1 MDLTCCTFCLQ
12 YAPKLI
18 PATLRWQ
25 TPPKPNLRTVSN
37 NHATTS
43 TTRMVVKARGGGGGG
58 ARRGAAEADT
68 AVVEKPKI
76 KRFQLSEGHPGPFG
90 ATLLDGG
97 VNFAIYSANAVS
109 ATLCLITFSDLQQNR
124 VTEQISLD
132 PLTNKT
138 GDVWHVFL
146 RGDFKDMLY
155 GYIFDGKFS
164 PEKGHYYDS
173 SKILLDPYAK
183 AVISRGEFGA
193 LGPEDNCW
201 PQMACMVPTSEDEF
215 DWEGDLPLRYSQR
228 DLIIYEMHVR
238 GFTRHESSRTEF
250 PGTYRGVVEK
260 LDHLKELGVNCIE
273 LMPCHEFNELEY
285 YSYNSIL
292 GDYKLNFWGYSTVNF
307 FSPMIRYSSSGMHNC
322 GRDAVNEFKY
332 LVKEAHKRGIEV
344 FMDVVFNHTAEGNEN
359 GPILSFR
366 GVDNSVY
373 YMLAPKGEYYN
384 YSGCGNT
391 FNCNHPVVRQFILDC
406 LRYWVTEMHVDG
418 FRFDL
423 ASIMTRSSSLWDLV
437 NVFGNPLKGDLITT
451 GTPLSSPPLIDM
463 MSNDPVLRGVKLIA
477 EAWDTGGL
485 YQVGSFPHWGIWS
498 EWNGKYRDIVRQ
510 FIKGTDGFSGAFAEC
525 LCGSPNL
532 YQEGGRKPWNSINFV
547 CAHDG
552 FTLAD
557 LVTYNNKHNLAN
569 GEDNNDGESH
579 NNSWNC
585 GQEGEFA
592 SISVKKLRKRQ
603 MRNFF
608 LCLMVSQTHT
618 PLTQR
623 DTCWTCQKNLK
634 KRRLDTQDTFGH
646 AMGVFFSFAFSSL
659 NLESKLEHKTQINPS
674 LKSRFLNPVKDINML
689 IWSWTDDLPIY
700 IYFIH
705 FGIIFT
711 YIFVIILGIPMICMG
726 DEYGHT
732 KGGNN
737 NTYCH
742 DNYINYF
749 RWDKK
754 EECSSDFFR
763 FCCLMTKFRRECES
777 LGLNDFPTAERLQWH
792 GHTPG
797 MPDWSD
803 RSRFVAFTLIDS
815 VKGEIYVAFNTSYLP
830 VTITLPERPGYRW
843 EPLVDTSKP
852 APFDFLSE
860 ELKERD
866 IAIKQYVQFLD
877 ANLYPML
884 SYSTII
890 LLLSPDGNA

>member
-1 MDLTCCTFCLQ
+1 MELTRCTSCLQ
-12 YAPKLI
+12 YSPTLI
-18 PATLRWQ
+18 PPTFRHQAT
-25 TPPKPNLRTVSN
+25 PKPSLRTISSTN
-37 NHATTS
+37 ATVS
-43 TTRMVVKARGGGGGG
+43 TTRVVVKARGGGGGG
-58 ARRGAAEADT
+58 AGEADT
-68 AVVEKPKI
+68 AVVEKPKVI
-76 KRFQLSEGHPGPFG
+76 KRFQVSEGHPAPFG
-90 ATLLDGG
+90 ATLRDGG
-97 VNFAIYSANAVS
+97 VNFAIYSSNAVS
-109 ATLCLITFSDLQQNR
+109 ATLCLIALSDLHQKKI
-124 VTEQISLD
+124 TEQIPLD
-132 PLTNKT
+132 PLSNKT
-138 GDVWHVFL
+138 GDVWHVL
-146 RGDFKDMLY
+146 LKGDFKDMLY
-155 GYIFDGKFS
+155 GYMFDGEFS
-164 PEKGHYYDS
+164 PEKGHCYDA
-173 SKILLDPYAK
+173 SKVLLDPYAK
-183 AVISRGEFGA
+183 AIISRGEFGV

-201 PQMACMVPTSEDEF
+201 PQMAGMVPTFEDQF
-215 DWEGDLPLRYSQR
+215 DWEGDLPLRYPQR
-228 DLIIYEMHVR
+228 DLIIYELHVR
-238 GFTRHESSRTEF
+238 GYTRHESSGTQF

-285 YSYNSIL
+285 YSYNSVL
-292 GDYKLNFWGYSTVNF
+292 GDYKLNFWGYSTINY
-307 FSPMIRYSSSGMHNC
+307 FSPMIRYSSSGISNC
-322 GRDAVNEFKY
+322 GRDAINEFKY

-344 FMDVVFNHTAEGNEN
+344 IMDVVFNHTAEGNEK

-423 ASIMTRSSSLWDLV
+423 ASIMTRSSSLWDSV
-437 NVFGNPLKGDLITT
+437 NVYGNSLEGDLITT

-463 MSNDPVLRGVKLIA
+463 MSNDPILRGVKLIA

-485 YQVGSFPHWGIWS
+485 YQVGRFPHWGIWS
-498 EWNGKYRDIVRQ
+498 EWNGKYRDVVRQ
-510 FIKGTDGFSGAFAEC
+510 FIKGTEGFSGAFAEC

-532 YQEGGRKPWNSINFV
+532 YQEGGRKPWNSVNFI

-569 GEDNNDGESH
+569 GEDNKDGESH

-592 SISVKKLRKRQ
+592 RISVKKLRKRQ

-608 LCLMVSQTHT
+608 LCLMVSQ
-618 PLTQR
+618 
-623 DTCWTCQKNLK
+623 
-634 KRRLDTQDTFGH
+634 
-646 AMGVFFSFAFSSL
+646 GV
-659 NLESKLEHKTQINPS
+659 
-674 LKSRFLNPVKDINML
+674 
-689 IWSWTDDLPIY
+689 
-700 IYFIH
+700 
-705 FGIIFT
+705 
-711 YIFVIILGIPMICMG
+711 PMICMG

-754 EECSSDFFR
+754 EESSSDLFR
-763 FCCLMTKFRRECES
+763 FFCLMTKFRRECES
-777 LGLNDFPTAERLQWH
+777 LGLNNFPTSERLQWH

-797 MPDWSD
+797 KPDWSET
-803 RSRFVAFTLIDS
+803 SRFVAFTLIDS
-815 VKGEIYVAFNTSYLP
+815 VKGELYVAFNTSHLP
-830 VTITLPERPGYRW
+830 VTVTLPERPGYRW
-843 EPLVDTSKP
+843 EPLVDTSKTTP
-852 APFDFLSE
+852 YDFLS
-860 ELKERD
+860 KEVPERE
-866 IAIKQYVQFLD
+866 IAIKQYAQFLD

-884 SYSTII
+884 SYSSII
-890 LLLSPDGNA
+890 LLLSPDENA

>member
-1 MDLTCCTFCLQ
+1 MDLIRCTSCFQHSPTLI
-12 YAPKLI
+12 AP
-18 PATLRWQ
+18 TFRHR
-25 TPPKPNLRTVSN
+25 TTPKPNLTTISN
-37 NHATTS
+37 NHATVS
-43 TTRMVVKARGGGGGG
+43 TTRMVVKARGGG
-58 ARRGAAEADT
+58 AAEAET
-68 AVVEKPKI
+68 ALVDKPKVL
-76 KRFQLSEGHPGPFG
+76 KRFQVSDGHPAPFG
-90 ATLLDGG
+90 ATIQDGG
-97 VNFAIYSANAVS
+97 VNFAIYSANATS
-109 ATLCLITFSDLQQNR
+109 ATLCLIALSDLQQNR
-124 VTEQISLD
+124 VTEQIPLD
-132 PLTNKT
+132 PLANKT

-146 RGDFKDMLY
+146 KGNFKDMLY
-155 GYIFDGKFS
+155 GYIFDGEFS
-164 PEKGHYYDS
+164 PEIGHYYDS
-173 SKILLDPYAK
+173 SRILLDPYAK

-201 PQMACMVPTSEDEF
+201 PQMAGMVPTSEDQF
-215 DWEGDLPLRYSQR
+215 DWEGDLPLRHPGR

-238 GFTRHESSRTEF
+238 GYTRHESSGTKF
-250 PGTYRGVVEK
+250 PGTYCGVVEK

-285 YSYNSIL
+285 YSYNSVL
-292 GDYKLNFWGYSTVNF
+292 GDYKLNFWGYSTINY
-307 FSPMIRYSSSGMHNC
+307 FSPMIRYSSSGIRSC
-322 GRDAVNEFKY
+322 GRDAINEFKY

-344 FMDVVFNHTAEGNEN
+344 IMDVVFNHTAEGNEK
-359 GPILSFR
+359 GLSVSFR
-366 GVDNSVY
+366 GVDNCVY

-406 LRYWVTEMHVDG
+406 LRYWVAEMHVDG

-423 ASIMTRSSSLWDLV
+423 ASIMTRSSSLWDSV
-437 NVFGNPLKGDLITT
+437 NVYGDPLEGDLITT
-451 GTPLSSPPLIDM
+451 GTPLSNPPLIDM
-463 MSNDPVLRGVKLIA
+463 MSNDPVLHGVKLIA
-477 EAWDTGGL
+477 EAWDAGGL
-485 YQVGSFPHWGIWS
+485 YQVGRFPHWGVWS

-510 FIKGTDGFSGAFAEC
+510 FIKGTDGLSGAFAEC

-532 YQEGGRKPWNSINFV
+532 YQKGGGKPWNSVNFI

-579 NNSWNC
+579 NYSWNC

-608 LCLMVSQTHT
+608 LCLMVSQ
-618 PLTQR
+618 
-623 DTCWTCQKNLK
+623 
-634 KRRLDTQDTFGH
+634 
-646 AMGVFFSFAFSSL
+646 GV
-659 NLESKLEHKTQINPS
+659 
-674 LKSRFLNPVKDINML
+674 
-689 IWSWTDDLPIY
+689 
-700 IYFIH
+700 
-705 FGIIFT
+705 
-711 YIFVIILGIPMICMG
+711 PMIHMG

-754 EECSSDFFR
+754 EESASDLFR
-763 FCCLMTKFRRECES
+763 FFCLMTMFRRECES

-797 MPDWSD
+797 KPDWSD
-803 RSRFVAFTLIDS
+803 TSRFVAFTLIDS
-815 VKGEIYVAFNTSYLP
+815 VKGEIYVAFNTSHLP
-830 VTITLPERPGYRW
+830 VTITLPDRPGYRW

-852 APFDFLSE
+852 APFDFLSNE
-860 ELKERD
+860 VPERD
-866 IAIKQYVQFLD
+866 LAIKQYAHFLD

-884 SYSTII
+884 SYSSIV
-890 LLLSPDGNA
+890 LLLSPDENA

>member
-1 MDLTCCTFCLQ
+1 MEFTTRGISCFQ
-12 YAPKLI
+12 YAPSLIIPPTFRHHIISKPKLI
-18 PATLRWQ
+18 EIF
-25 TPPKPNLRTVSN
+25 KS
-37 NHATTS
+37 HATTPKS
-43 TTRMVVKARGGGGGG
+43 TKLVVKARGGGGGV
-58 ARRGAAEADT
+58 AETET
-68 AVVEKPKI
+68 AVVEKPKL
-76 KRFQLSEGHPGPFG
+76 KRFQVSEGHPAPLG
-90 ATLLDGG
+90 ATLQDGG
-97 VNFAIYSANAVS
+97 INFAIYSANAVS
-109 ATLCLITFSDLQQNR
+109 ATLCLISLSDLQQA
-124 VTEQISLD
+124 I
-132 PLTNKT
+132 
-138 GDVWHVFL
+138 
-146 RGDFKDMLY
+146 
-155 GYIFDGKFS
+155 
-164 PEKGHYYDS
+164 
-173 SKILLDPYAK
+173 
-183 AVISRGEFGA
+183 ISRGEFGA

-201 PQMACMVPTSEDEF
+201 PQMACMVPSSEDEF
-215 DWEGDLPLRYSQR
+215 DWEGDLPLRYPQR

-250 PGTYRGVVEK
+250 PGSYRGVVEK

-285 YSYNSIL
+285 YSYNSVL
-292 GDYKLNFWGYSTVNF
+292 GDYKLNFWGYSTVNY
-307 FSPMIRYSSSGMHNC
+307 FSPMIRYSSCGDRNC
-322 GRDAVNEFKY
+322 GRDAINEFKY

-344 FMDVVFNHTAEGNEN
+344 FMDVVFNHTAEGNEK

-423 ASIMTRSSSLWDLV
+423 ASIMTRSTSLWDSA
-437 NVFGNPLKGDLITT
+437 NVYGKSLEGDLITT
-451 GTPLSSPPLIDM
+451 GTPLSSPPLVDM
-463 MSNDPVLRGVKLIA
+463 MSNDPVLRGVKLVA

-485 YQVGSFPHWGIWS
+485 YQVGTFPHWGIWS

-592 SISVKKLRKRQ
+592 STSVKKLRKRQ

-608 LCLMVSQTHT
+608 LCLMVSQ
-618 PLTQR
+618 
-623 DTCWTCQKNLK
+623 
-634 KRRLDTQDTFGH
+634 
-646 AMGVFFSFAFSSL
+646 GV
-659 NLESKLEHKTQINPS
+659 
-674 LKSRFLNPVKDINML
+674 
-689 IWSWTDDLPIY
+689 
-700 IYFIH
+700 
-705 FGIIFT
+705 
-711 YIFVIILGIPMICMG
+711 PMICMG

-754 EECSSDFFR
+754 EESSSDFFR

-777 LGLNDFPTAERLQWH
+777 LSLYDFPTAERLQWH

-803 RSRFVAFTLIDS
+803 TSRFVAFTLVDS
-815 VKGEIYVAFNTSYLP
+815 VKGEIYVAFNTSHLP

-843 EPLVDTSKP
+843 EPLVDTSKS
-852 APFDFLSE
+852 APYDFLSNE
-860 ELKERD
+860 VPDRE
-866 IAIKQYVQFLD
+866 IAIKQYAQFLD

-884 SYSTII
+884 SYSSII
-890 LLLSPDGNA
+890 LLLSPDENV